1 MSTPSATPAPLS
13 AICGAPVGHS
23 RPPSVIPAPLPS
35 FPRKRESIRRS
46 LARKCAETYCE
57 RMSAGRSVLR
67 HSGQAWAWIP
77 APFSVIPAKAGIHT
91 AVVGAKTCRDL
102 PRTHVSWSFGAPA
115 QRTGLGLD
123 SRSFS
128 VIPAKAGIHT
138 AVVGAKM
145 CRGLP
150 RTHVSWSFGAP
161 AQRTGLGL
169 DSRPLFRHSRESGN
183 PYGRWRENVPRPTAN
198 ACQLV
203 VRCSGT
209 ANGLGLGFPPP
220 FPSFPRKRE
229 SIRRSLARKRAETYR
244 ERMSAGRSVL
254 RHSERAWAWIPARG
268 RE

>member
-23 RPPSVIPAPLPS
+23 RPLSVIPAPLPS

-46 LARKCAETYCE
+46 LARRAVEVYRERTSAGRSVLQRSGQAWAWIPAPFPSFPRKRESIRRSLARKRAETYRE

-67 HSGQAWAWIP
+67 HSEQAWAWIP

-91 AVVGAKTCRDL
+91 AVVGAKMCRDL

-145 CRGLP
+145 CRDLP

-169 DSRPLFRHSRESGN
+169 DSRSG
-183 PYGRWRENVPRPTAN
+183 
-198 ACQLV
+198 
-203 VRCSGT
+203 
-209 ANGLGLGFPPP
+209 
-220 FPSFPRKRE
+220 
-229 SIRRSLARKRAETYR
+229 
-244 ERMSAGRSVL
+244 AGMT
-254 RHSERAWAWIPARG
+254 EF
-268 RE
+268 